1 MLRLPEAGRILALYD
16 QEGLVVVLG
25 VLHVLGI
32 HEYGPSVRYGYI
44 GSRGEIG
51 PGAHPVGDLEYRVPR
66 CGFPEVIWHRLQQ
79 PWTPEAT

>member
-44 GSRGEIG
+44 GSRG

-66 CGFPEVIWHRLQQ
+66 FGFPEIIWHKAS
-79 PWTPEAT
+79 ATLDP